1 MDLRPFDEWYRGEH
15 PKLLRALVVIAGST
29 VEVAEVVDEAF
40 ARAYERWER
49 VGRMDSPAGWTYRT
63 ALNLVRRRGRRAAM
77 ESLLHRR
84 STEDRSWRSPP
95 ADWSPEVWDGLRAL
109 PVRERTAIALRYVA
123 DLSVQDIAVTMAI
136 APGTVGSTLHSAR
149 QHLAVLLGDE
159 GPAVPLIDLEVR
171 DA

>member
-1 MDLRPFDEWYRGEH
+1 MDGLPFDEWYRTEH
-15 PKLLRALVVIAGST
+15 PKLLRVLVVVAGSPA
-29 VEVAEVVDEAF
+29 EAAEVVDEAF

-49 VGRMDSPAGWTYRT
+49 VSQMRSPTGWTYRT
-63 ALNLVRRRGRRAAM
+63 ALNLVRRRGRRVAV

-84 STEDRSWRSPP
+84 SAEQRLWPSPP
-95 ADWSPEVWDGLRAL
+95 ADWSPEVWDGLMAL
-109 PVRERTAIALRYVA
+109 PDRERTAIALRYVA

-149 QHLAVLLGDE
+149 RHLAALLGDE
-159 GPAVPLIDLEVR
+159 QPVVPVIDLEVR

>member
-1 MDLRPFDEWYRGEH
+1 MDGQPFGEWYRTEH
-15 PKLLRALVVIAGST
+15 PKLLRVLVVVAGST
-29 VEVAEVVDEAF
+29 AEAAEVVDEAF

-49 VGRMDSPAGWTYRT
+49 VSRMKSPTGWTYRT

-77 ESLLHRR
+77 ESLLLRR
-84 STEDRSWRSPP
+84 SAEQRLWGSPP
-95 ADWSPEVWDGLRAL
+95 ADWSPEVWEGLRAL

-123 DLSVQDIAVTMAI
+123 DLSVQDIAVAMAI

-149 QHLAVLLGDE
+149 RHLAALLGDE
-159 GPAVPLIDLEVR
+159 RPVVPLTDLEVR